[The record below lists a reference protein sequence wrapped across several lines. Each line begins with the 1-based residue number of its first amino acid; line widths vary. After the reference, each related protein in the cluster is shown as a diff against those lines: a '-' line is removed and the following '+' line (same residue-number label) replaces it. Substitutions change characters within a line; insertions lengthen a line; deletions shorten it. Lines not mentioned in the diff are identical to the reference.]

1 MEISSVQVLG
11 DKKQG
16 HRESSV
22 WCFFGEGGVQF
33 LWGQVVTLS
42 SMAQPLAGPSYR
54 GAGPPG
60 SGHHNSNPQLPLL
73 P

>member
-33 LWGQVVTLS
+33 LWGQVGTLS

-54 GAGPPG
+54 AV
-60 SGHHNSNPQLPLL
+60 SYTHLTLPTTTRV
-73 P
+73 